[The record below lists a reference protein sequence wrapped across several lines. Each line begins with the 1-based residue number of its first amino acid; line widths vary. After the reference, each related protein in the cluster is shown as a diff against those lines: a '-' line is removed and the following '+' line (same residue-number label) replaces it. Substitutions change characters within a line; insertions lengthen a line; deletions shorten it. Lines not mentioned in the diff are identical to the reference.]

1 MHIDHI
7 AIWVNDLEN
16 MKNFYTRIFEVRSN
30 QKYVNHKKEYSS
42 YFLSFASGTRI
53 ELMKRSDIKAKT
65 NRVINQTGFAHM
77 AISVGSIAKVDEITK
92 QIRNLGHKIVSEPR
106 TTGDGYYECV
116 ISDPEGNSIEI
127 TV

>member
-53 ELMKRSDIKAKT
+53 ELMKRSDIQAKT
-65 NRVINQTGFAHM
+65 KQLITQTGFAHM
-77 AISVGSIAKVDEITK
+77 AISVGSKAKVDEITK

-116 ISDPEGNSIEI
+116 ISYPEGNSIEI

>member
-53 ELMKRSDIKAKT
+53 ELMKRSDIQAKT
-65 NRVINQTGFAHM
+65 KQLITQTGFAHM
-77 AISVGSIAKVDEITK
+77 AISVGSKAKVDEITK